1 MSNEEKKEFS
11 SVEES
16 LLPAPKTDDL
26 KKESLEI
33 LNQIITSTD
42 STKTK
47 DLTCLFNENQ
57 NKKTMLRMNKMSD
70 LLDVITDQAMTR
82 FTARPD
88 EISNKELLD
97 SMKVVSD
104 LLEKGNKQINN
115 VETPLIQINQQNN
128 EVNLGDGANKGGLS
142 RDSRE
147 RVKNTVSDLL
157 ASLGL
162 TGMPG
167 NTTHKEPEKEIDV
180 IDVEAEDITND

>member
-1 MSNEEKKEFS
+1 MVNEDKKEVNIS
-11 SVEES
+11 EES
-16 LLPAPKTDDL
+16 LLPVPNTTEL
-26 KKESLEI
+26 QKESLEI

-42 STKTK
+42 SNKTK

-97 SMKVVSD
+97 SMKVVSELID
-104 LLEKGNKQINN
+104 KGSKQINAQT
-115 VETPLIQINQQNN
+115 EAPLIQINQQNN
-128 EVNLGDGANKGGLS
+128 EVNVGESKGGLS

-147 RVKNTVSDLL
+147 RVKNTVTDLL

-162 TGMPG
+162 TGMPAKQTDIQETPI
-167 NTTHKEPEKEIDV
+167 NEDIIE
-180 IDVEAEDITND
+180 VEAEEVEDD

>member
-1 MSNEEKKEFS
+1 MNNEGNKELIPTD
-11 SVEES
+11 ES
-16 LLPAPKTDDL
+16 LLPTPKTDEL
-26 KKESLEI
+26 KKESLDI

-42 STKTK
+42 AAKTK

-104 LLEKGNKQINN
+104 LIEKGNKQINTQA
-115 VETPLIQINQQNN
+115 EAPLIQINQQNN
-128 EVNLGDGANKGGLS
+128 EVNMGDTKGGLS

-147 RVKNTVSDLL
+147 RVKNTVNDLL

-162 TGMPG
+162 TGMPAKQSE
-167 NTTHKEPEKEIDV
+167 TQEAEI
-180 IDVEAEDITND
+180 IDVEVEETEDD

>member
-1 MSNEEKKEFS
+1 MTEGKKELVS
-11 SVEES
+11 AEES
-16 LLPAPKTDDL
+16 LLPAPNTDEL

-42 STKTK
+42 SNRTK

-57 NKKTMLRMNKMSD
+57 NKKTMLRINKMND

-104 LLEKGNKQINN
+104 LIEKGSKQVNTQA
-115 VETPLIQINQQNN
+115 EAPLIQINQQNN
-128 EVNLGDGANKGGLS
+128 EVNLGETKGGLS

-162 TGMPG
+162 TGMP
-167 NTTHKEPEKEIDV
+167 NANKTVEAEEAEI
-180 IDVEAEDITND
+180 IDVEVGDEEDD

>member
-1 MSNEEKKEFS
+1 MDNEGKKEL
-11 SVEES
+11 SVSEES
-16 LLPAPKTDDL
+16 LLPATKTDEL
-26 KKESLEI
+26 KKESLDI

-42 STKTK
+42 ANKTK

-104 LLEKGNKQINN
+104 LIEKGNKQINTQA
-115 VETPLIQINQQNN
+115 EAPLIQINQQNN
-128 EVNLGDGANKGGLS
+128 EVNMGDTKGGLN
-142 RDSRE
+142 RESRE
-147 RVKNTVSDLL
+147 RVKNTVNDLL

-162 TGMPG
+162 TGMP
-167 NTTHKEPEKEIDV
+167 NANKQPEPI
-180 IDVEAEDITND
+180 AEDIIDIEVEDTEND